1 MWLPFFVPYA
11 KINTMTNIDFKQK
24 LNINRPYGEQS
35 AEQTWQAIEYALE
48 SDRGRII
55 NAPSLRR
62 LQQKTQVFPLER
74 NAEVRSR
81 LTHSLE
87 VQQNGR
93 YLVQTVFKKLNDK
106 AGRYGLAG
114 GQQAVTSLVEM
125 ACLMHDIGNPPFG
138 HFGEQVISQ
147 WFSDYL
153 SEACHWPESRTSQ
166 ELKTTLQRD
175 LSHFEGNAQAIRLTA
190 RLERM
195 NLSYA
200 QTAAILKYSRSNA
213 DEPTEALNYLH
224 KKPGFYVSEQGFV
237 ADMWQAVSVKPG
249 HRFPLTYLM
258 EAADD
263 IAYCLA
269 DIEDAVEKG
278 IMPLDYLIE
287 LILNAFQKLG
297 GDPDKAFLGQQSD
310 QLHSLQAV
318 LDKAYRDSQ
327 KVAINSNQSFFI
339 KIRVPIIHYLVN
351 HAAQQFVEHI
361 ESIYHGDFNQALL
374 EDGSQAHRL
383 LKTFKQVGYD
393 HVYCHNEVQKLELQG
408 QQIISGI
415 LDHNA
420 PLLSLAFDDFQAL
433 LKPGKLSAQR
443 LLINRMDPN
452 HLKAYQLAMQDVES
466 NHELWDFYHRCRLL
480 QDHISAMT
488 DHSAYDEYRLLKVSD

>member
-1 MWLPFFVPYA
+1 MTD
-11 KINTMTNIDFKQK
+11 INFKQK
-24 LNINRPYGEQS
+24 LNIQRPYGES
-35 AEQTWQAIEYALE
+35 DYEPVWSAIEYALE

-55 NAPSLRR
+55 NSPSLRR

-74 NAEVRSR
+74 NATVRSR

-93 YLVQTVFKKLNDK
+93 YIVQSIYKKLNNK
-106 AGRYGLAG
+106 AKDYGLDG
-114 GQQAVTSLVEM
+114 GQQAITSLVEM
-125 ACLMHDIGNPPFG
+125 ACLLHDIGNPPFG
-138 HFGEQVISQ
+138 HFGEQVISG
-147 WFSDYL
+147 WFTGYL
-153 SEACHWPESRTSQ
+153 AHEGHWPQTDDANDA
-166 ELKTTLQRD
+166 LKNTMKRD

-213 DEPTEALNYLH
+213 ETADKHLDYVQKKAGYYL
-224 KKPGFYVSEQGFV
+224 SEQTFIS
-237 ADMWQAVSVKPG
+237 DMWQAVSAQPG
-249 HRFPLTYLM
+249 HRYPFTYLM

-278 IMPLDYLIE
+278 IMPLAYLIE
-287 LILNAFQKLG
+287 LIVAAYQALE
-297 GDPDKAFLGQQSD
+297 GDANKPFLGQQPD
-310 QLHSLQAV
+310 HLMSLQSV
-318 LDKAYRDSQ
+318 LDKAYQDSQ
-327 KVAINSNQSFFI
+327 QVSINSNQAFFI

-361 ESIYHGDFNQALL
+361 EAIYHGNYNQALL
-374 EDGSQAHRL
+374 EDSSEAHRL
-383 LKTFKQVGYD
+383 LKTFKQVGLK
-393 HVYCHNEVQKLELQG
+393 HVYCHNEVQRLELQG
-408 QQIISGI
+408 QQIITGI

-420 PLLSLAFDDFQAL
+420 SLLKLPTEEFQKLLSD
-433 LKPGKLSAQR
+433 GKLTTQR

-452 HLKAYQLAMQDVES
+452 HLKAYQLAMQDVDA
-466 NHELWDFYHRCRLL
+466 NHSLWDFYHRCRLL
-480 QDHISAMT
+480 QDHVSAMT
-488 DHSAYDEYRLLKVSD
+488 DHSAYDEYRLLYVSD

>member
-1 MWLPFFVPYA
+1 M
-11 KINTMTNIDFKQK
+11 NNIDFKQK
-24 LNINRPYGEQS
+24 LNIQRPYGENNSNQQWS
-35 AEQTWQAIEYALE
+35 AIEYALE

-93 YLVQTVFKKLNDK
+93 YLVQTVYKKLSDK
-106 AGRYGLAG
+106 ATEYGLDG
-114 GQQAVTSLVEM
+114 GQQAITSLVEM
-125 ACLMHDIGNPPFG
+125 ACLMHDMGNPPFG
-138 HFGEQVISQ
+138 HFGEQVISD
-147 WFSDYL
+147 WFTQFLSD
-153 SEACHWPESRTSQ
+153 CHHWPVDTENSNES
-166 ELKTTLQRD
+166 LKQAMQRD

-195 NLSYA
+195 NLTYA

-213 DEPTEALNYLH
+213 ESPDCELDYLH
-224 KKPGFYVSEQGFV
+224 KKAGFYLSEQAFV
-237 ADMWQAVSVKPG
+237 SDMWQAVSVQPG
-249 HRFPLTYLM
+249 HRFPFTYLM

-269 DIEDAVEKG
+269 DIEDAVEKD
-278 IMPLDYLIE
+278 IMPLSYLIE
-287 LILNAFQKLG
+287 LIVTAYQELG
-297 GDPDKAFLGQQSD
+297 GDASKPFLGQQPNH
-310 QLHSLQAV
+310 LMSLQAV
-318 LDKAYRDSQ
+318 LDKAYHDSQ
-327 KVAINSNQSFFI
+327 QVSINSNQSFFI

-351 HAAQQFVEHI
+351 HAANQFVAHI
-361 ESIYHGDFNQALL
+361 EDIYHGCYNQALL
-374 EDGSQAHRL
+374 EDGSQAHKL
-383 LKTFKQVGYD
+383 LKAFKQVGYD

-415 LDHNA
+415 LAHNTA
-420 PLLSLAFDDFQAL
+420 LLSLSYDDFQAL
-433 LKPGKLSAQR
+433 LRPGKLSGHR

-452 HLKAYQLAMQDVES
+452 HLKAYQLATKDVKS
-466 NHELWDFYHRCRLL
+466 DSKLWDFYYRCRLL

-488 DHSAYDEYRLLKVSD
+488 DHSAYDEYRLLSVSD

>member
-1 MWLPFFVPYA
+1 MTD
-11 KINTMTNIDFKQK
+11 INFKQK
-24 LNINRPYGEQS
+24 LNINRPYGAQL
-35 AEQTWQAIEYALE
+35 AEPGWSAIEYALE

-93 YLVQTVFKKLNDK
+93 YLVQTVYKKLAEN
-106 AGRYGLAG
+106 AREYGLDG

-147 WFSDYL
+147 WFTDYL
-153 SEACHWPESRTSQ
+153 SDDHHWPVNNASAQLKSRM
-166 ELKTTLQRD
+166 QRD
-175 LSHFEGNAQAIRLTA
+175 LSRFEGNAQAIRLTA

-200 QTAAILKYSRSNA
+200 QTAAILKYSRCNA
-213 DEPTEALNYLH
+213 EMPDNTLNYLH
-224 KKPGFYVSEQGFV
+224 KKSGFYLSEQDFV
-237 ADMWQAVSVKPG
+237 SHMWAAVSVEPG
-249 HRFPLTYLM
+249 HRYPFTYLM

-287 LILNAFQKLG
+287 LILSAFQKFG
-297 GDPDKAFLGQQSD
+297 GIADKAFLGQQTD
-310 QLHSLQAV
+310 QLQSLQTV

-327 KVAINSNQSFFI
+327 QVAINSNQSFFI

-351 HAAQQFVEHI
+351 HAANQFVTNI
-361 ESIYHGDFNQALL
+361 KAIYHGHFNQALL

-415 LDHNA
+415 LNHNA
-420 PLLSLAFDDFQAL
+420 SLLVLPFDDFQRL
-433 LKPGKLSAQR
+433 LKPGKLSAHR
-443 LLINRMDPN
+443 LLINRIDSN
-452 HLKAYQLAMQDVES
+452 HLKAYQLAMQEVDS
-466 NHELWDFYHRCRLL
+466 DHDLWDFYHRCRLL

-488 DHSAYDEYRLLKVSD
+488 DHSAYDEYRLLYVSD

>member
-1 MWLPFFVPYA
+1 MTQ
-11 KINTMTNIDFKQK
+11 INFKQK
-24 LNINRPYGEQS
+24 ININRPYGEQG
-35 AEQTWQAIEYALE
+35 AEQSWQTIEYALE

-93 YLVQTVFKKLNDK
+93 YLVQTIFKKLAHC
-106 AGRYGLAG
+106 AGDYGLAG
-114 GQQAVTSLVEM
+114 GQQAITSLVEM

-138 HFGEQVISQ
+138 HFGEQVISD
-147 WFSDYL
+147 WFTAYL
-153 SEACHWPESRTSQ
+153 TDDNHWPKFDRPES
-166 ELKTTLQRD
+166 EKLKQTMHRD

-195 NLSYA
+195 NLTYA
-200 QTAAILKYSRSNA
+200 QTAAVLKYSRSNA
-213 DEPTEALNYLH
+213 EKPDHELDYLH
-224 KKPGFYVSEQGFV
+224 KKAGYYLSEQKFV
-237 ADMWQAVSVKPG
+237 NDMWQAVSVTPG
-249 HRFPLTYLM
+249 HRYPFTYLM

-278 IMPLDYLIE
+278 IMPLNYLIE
-287 LILNAFQKLG
+287 LILIAFHTQG
-297 GDPDKAFLGQQSD
+297 GDTDKDFLGPQTD
-310 QLHSLQAV
+310 QPMSLRAV
-318 LDKAYRDSQ
+318 LDKAYLDSQ
-327 KVAINSNQSFFI
+327 QVSINSNQSFFI

-351 HAAQQFVEHI
+351 HAANQFVKHI
-361 ESIYHGDFNQALL
+361 EAIYHGRYNQALL
-374 EDGSQAHRL
+374 EDGSEAHRL
-383 LKTFKQVGYD
+383 LKTFKHVGIH
-393 HVYCHNEVQKLELQG
+393 HVYCHNEVQRLELQG

-415 LDHNA
+415 LNHNA
-420 PLLSLAFDDFQAL
+420 PLLNLSVDDFQSL

-452 HLKAYQLAMQDVES
+452 HLKAYQLAMQEVDA
-466 NHELWDFYHRCRLL
+466 NHDLWDFYHRCRLL

-488 DHSAYDEYRLLKVSD
+488 DHSAYDEYRLLQVSD

>member
-1 MWLPFFVPYA
+1 M
-11 KINTMTNIDFKQK
+11 KEKDFKQK
-24 LNINRPYGEQS
+24 LNIDRPYGTQNS
-35 AEQTWQAIEYALE
+35 EQTWSDIEYALE

-55 NAPSLRR
+55 NSPSLRR

-74 NAEVRSR
+74 NAAVRSR

-93 YLVQTVFKKLNDK
+93 YLVQTIFKKLKDK
-106 AGRYGLAG
+106 TKDLGLDG
-114 GQQAVTSLVEM
+114 GQQAITSLVEM

-138 HFGEQVISQ
+138 HFGEQVISK
-147 WFSDYL
+147 WFTDYL
-153 SEACHWPESRTSQ
+153 AEASHWPIQPNESDNSLQ
-166 ELKTTLQRD
+166 AQIQRD

-200 QTAAILKYSRSNA
+200 QTASILKYSRSNA
-213 DEPTEALNYLH
+213 ETPDKPLNYLH
-224 KKPGFYVSEQGFV
+224 KKAGFYLSEQAFV
-237 ADMWQAVSVKPG
+237 NDMWQAVSVQPG
-249 HRFPLTYLM
+249 HRYPLTYLM

-278 IMPLDYLIE
+278 IMPLNYLIE
-287 LILNAFQKLG
+287 LIIAAYQSLG
-297 GDPDKAFLGQQSD
+297 GDSDKLFLGQQPD
-310 QLHSLQAV
+310 HLMSLQSV
-318 LDKAYRDSQ
+318 LDTAYRESQ
-327 KVAINSNQSFFI
+327 LVGINSNQSFFI

-361 ESIYHGDFNQALL
+361 EAIYHGHYNQALL
-374 EDGSQAHRL
+374 EDSSEAHRL
-383 LKTFKQVGYD
+383 LATFKQVGYQ
-393 HVYCHNEVQKLELQG
+393 HVYCHHEVQRLELQG
-408 QQIISGI
+408 QQIITGI
-415 LDHNA
+415 LNHNT
-420 PLLSLAFDDFQAL
+420 SL
-433 LKPGKLSAQR
+433 LKLPTDKFQQLLTTDKLTAPR

-452 HLKAYQLAMQDVES
+452 HLKAYQLAMEEVES
-466 NHELWDFYHRCRLL
+466 DHDLWDFYHRCRLL

-488 DHSAYDEYRLLKVSD
+488 DHSAYDEYRLLNVSD